1 MCLCHHVSIELWRA
15 YTSCVSH
22 THTLTH
28 FFCQDHAA
36 QADVRVRGVRVCT
49 RAYSCMYVCPRLYVC
64 VCVCVRV
71 HARAWGACE
80 NYSEGEEALLLRD
93 LEPEKLRDK
102 NDLALEARS
111 ERALPILPTAP
122 AILLPLLSPSPAAP
136 TPVAPKEVRRVDPPE
151 KVQKI
156 LRD

>member
-1 MCLCHHVSIELWRA
+1 MYVYAECVCAHVHICVCMC
-15 YTSCVSH
+15 
-22 THTLTH
+22 
-28 FFCQDHAA
+28 
-36 QADVRVRGVRVCT
+36 VRV
-49 RAYSCMYVCPRLYVC
+49 YVC

-122 AILLPLLSPSPAAP
+122 AILLPLLSPLPPAP
-136 TPVAPKEVRRVDPPE
+136 TPIAPKETRRVDPPE
-151 KVQKI
+151 KV
-156 LRD
+156 

>member
-1 MCLCHHVSIELWRA
+1 
-15 YTSCVSH
+15 
-22 THTLTH
+22 
-28 FFCQDHAA
+28 
-36 QADVRVRGVRVCT
+36 
-49 RAYSCMYVCPRLYVC
+49 
-64 VCVCVRV
+64 V
-71 HARAWGACE
+71 HARACG

-122 AILLPLLSPSPAAP
+122 AILLPLLSPSPSAP
-136 TPVAPKEVRRVDPPE
+136 TPVAPKEARRVDPPE

-156 LRD
+156 LKD